1 MCARARVYACA
12 YLSHANA
19 STRVQVDFDTG
30 DDLFTKFNTPIYVTL
45 DSKFAALRNLE
56 GATVCG
62 DAMCSDACCPEGT
75 CDTAP
80 ECVRKVTCEDE
91 DGDETDTPGQTGEGE
106 GEANERAA
114 VVAELRRRAPSLA
127 AAVGVALRPPPPSGT
142 WRGPGN
148 VTYLTNR
155 NPDAP
160 EGEDVAVML
169 TALRCSPLLLDPRFS
184 LAKTRDHAAEETNLL
199 AVALAAACGNVEVEM
214 AARAAIR
221 RHAAHVSPAVLRRA
235 VMHSLR
241 AAESAVEGS
250 ADVAEW
256 TCRLSTAAVTVAEAA
271 RSTCNA
277 CRSR

>member
-1 MCARARVYACA
+1 
-12 YLSHANA
+12 
-19 STRVQVDFDTG
+19 
-30 DDLFTKFNTPIYVTL
+30 
-45 DSKFAALRNLE
+45 
-56 GATVCG
+56 
-62 DAMCSDACCPEGT
+62 
-75 CDTAP
+75 
-80 ECVRKVTCEDE
+80 
-91 DGDETDTPGQTGEGE
+91 
-106 GEANERAA
+106 
-114 VVAELRRRAPSLA
+114 
-127 AAVGVALRPPPPSGT
+127 
-142 WRGPGN
+142 
-148 VTYLTNR
+148 
-155 NPDAP
+155 
-160 EGEDVAVML
+160 ML

-271 RSTCNA
+271 RRPTEDVFFDAAAVGPRAAAAVLLASAHPSPDVHAAAAALLAAAEDLVDVAALSGDAEATARMPARTPRPRLASKLGGGCSA
-277 CRSR
+277 GSPRKPPWARRRDRAVSIPAAGTTTRASPRARGES